1 MSNKIIDANNF
12 NENSTR
18 NEIKTSNI
26 KEVEGNSNNMI
37 NNKYYDINKKDQDNK
52 HKQTE
57 LSIII
62 DTSASSDLN
71 EDDNLNR
78 ELDSE
83 QINKLNSPMI
93 KEEQNHFNNNLLLY
107 GNSINDLTPK
117 RLGKMFAFCYINQKP
132 LIVIGP
138 DCKNNF

>member
-1 MSNKIIDANNF
+1 MSNIIIDANNL
-12 NENSTR
+12 NEHSTQ

-26 KEVEGNSNNMI
+26 NEVEGNSNNKI
-37 NNKYYDINKKDQDNK
+37 KNKYYDINKKNNDNK
-52 HKQTE
+52 YKQTE
-57 LSIII
+57 LSIMV
-62 DTSASSDLN
+62 DTSTSSDLN

-78 ELDSE
+78 EFDSD
-83 QINKLNSPMI
+83 QINKLSSPMI
-93 KEEQNHFNNNLLLY
+93 KEEQNHFNSNLFLY
-107 GNSINDLTPK
+107 GNSINDSTPK